1 MTTTTP
7 RLMAKHRDQR
17 LAGSVFHA
25 YEDCVRLAP
34 ALDDDNTY
42 AIEVN
47 DQTVEL
53 LGLKPCADCTRRS
66 DADPS
71 AALETAIRGAAQTYE
86 NEQGAVLLEVN
97 VDDFLAV
104 LDNEGFEVRRRPKP
118 RAKS

>member
-66 DADPS
+66 DADPTE
-71 AALETAIRGAAQTYE
+71 ALRES
-86 NEQGAVLLEVN
+86 VLATVTDDGN
-97 VDDFLAV
+97 VLASSFDFDIEGFLHL
-104 LDNEGFEVRRRPKP
+104 LDGHGFEVRRKPKP
-118 RAKS
+118 RTSS